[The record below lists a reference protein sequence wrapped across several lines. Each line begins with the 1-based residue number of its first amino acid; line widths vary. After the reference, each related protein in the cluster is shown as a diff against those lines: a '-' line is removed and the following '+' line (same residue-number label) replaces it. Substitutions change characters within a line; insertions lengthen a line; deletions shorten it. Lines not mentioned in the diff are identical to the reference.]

1 MTSRPNSPYAIPARE
16 SRFEHE
22 VKKSRFIGIA
32 NHVASKEKAAQSIE
46 ALRQEFPDAT
56 HHCWAYVVGNP
67 ETSTQ
72 VRLDDD
78 GEPSGTA
85 GRPIL
90 NVVQH
95 KNVGD
100 ILLVVVR
107 YFGGIKLGAGGLV
120 RAYSSTA
127 SGVMETLEVSM
138 RTPLA
143 QAHLRIDYAEERPIR
158 RLLQELDVTVTTVTY
173 GAQVEMTIR
182 FPEATTDSLAT
193 ALASQ
198 TSGRVKL

>member
-1 MTSRPNSPYAIPARE
+1 MTGRPNSPYAIPARE

-32 NHVASKEKAAQSIE
+32 NHVASKEKAAQCIE
-46 ALRQEFPDAT
+46 AIRQEFPDAT

-72 VRLDDD
+72 VRTDDD

-127 SGVMETLEVSM
+127 SGVMESLEVSM

-143 QAHLRIDYAEERPIR
+143 QARLRIDYAEQRSIR
-158 RLLQELDVTVTTVTY
+158 RLLQELNVTVTTVTY

-182 FPEATTDSLAT
+182 FPEATADSLAT